1 MQRIDHHVRSRAAA
15 HEHDTS
21 LFVALELS
29 RSIWL
34 VAVSAPGC
42 DKISKY
48 RIEAGD
54 NDALLKLLS
63 RLEAEAERRCGG
75 PVKIVSIHEAGLD
88 GFWVHRLLEANGME
102 KSCR

>member
-1 MQRIDHHVRSRAAA
+1 MQSIDYPVRSRVTVQ
-15 HEHDTS
+15 EHDTS

-34 VAVSAPGC
+34 VAVSAPGS

-54 NDALLKLLS
+54 NG
-63 RLEAEAERRCGG
+63 RC
-75 PVKIVSIHEAGLD
+75 
-88 GFWVHRLLEANGME
+88 
-102 KSCR
+102 

>member
-1 MQRIDHHVRSRAAA
+1 MQGIDYPVRSRVTVQ
-15 HEHDTS
+15 EHDNS

-34 VAVSAPGC
+34 VAVSAPGN

-54 NDALLKLLS
+54 NEALLKLLS
-63 RLEAEAERRCGG
+63 RLEAEAERLF
-75 PVKIVSIHEAGLD
+75 K
-88 GFWVHRLLEANGME
+88 LLEGVPCVAE
-102 KSCR
+102 ALAEAS